1 MLVCAGIRYVTAN
14 GWPTR
19 RYPDMPRIG
28 DSLMEAN

>member
-1 MLVCAGIRYVTAN
+1 MPVCAGIRYVTAI
-14 GWPTR
+14 GWSTS

>member
-1 MLVCAGIRYVTAN
+1 MPVCAGIRCVTAN
-14 GWPTR
+14 GWSTR